1 MLMRASTAWFGPNAV
16 EMSAMSAVFD
26 IMMEAQI
33 PSGKLAEE
41 ASLKKDAVRIKKPKR
56 KVKELE
62 KNRR

>member
-1 MLMRASTAWFGPNAV
+1 M

-41 ASLKKDAVRIKKPKR
+41 ASLKKDAVRIKKSKR